1 MIGLD
6 NPGTRAGPYR
16 PDPESD
22 LGLRWSRRPCRA
34 SCAEGAVHPEGIVH
48 TLATLHRPFRLWIG
62 TSQPRW
68 HRLHHSVHRMDC

>member
-34 SCAEGAVHPEGIVH
+34 SCAEGAVPHRTSGPAEEPEHEDAIE
-48 TLATLHRPFRLWIG
+48 TLDANFR
-62 TSQPRW
+62 
-68 HRLHHSVHRMDC
+68 